1 MPYLIKTKGVP
12 NHIFRIPDKVNTRCG
27 SVVGVEGSKTA
38 AFFILGRLI
47 DVVALRKKFDEIEEG
62 WKSMSAFKYLMIFE
76 GVSIEISH
84 DDALK
89 GFSFSRSDMLFNKFD
104 QLLSFCGVI
113 ASLMSINV
121 NDFKFLSQ

>member
-1 MPYLIKTKGVP
+1 M
-12 NHIFRIPDKVNTRCG
+12 F
-27 SVVGVEGSKTA
+27 
-38 AFFILGRLI
+38 
-47 DVVALRKKFDEIEEG
+47 
-62 WKSMSAFKYLMIFE
+62 AFKYLMIFE

-113 ASLMSINV
+113 ASLMSIDV
-121 NDFKFLSQ
+121 NDFEFLFR